1 MNWAVLA
8 MAKQTDH
15 PAISNEDAELFR
27 EAIGEVIIHR
37 HTESRLSKAKPKPR
51 ARMFERDELEALA
64 QSKRANSLDAAAFGQ
79 EPLLFQGPKVDA
91 RLMRKLK
98 SGTFRVDAEFDL
110 HGMSALEAERWLKQ
124 FLADAYRENLHCI
137 RIIHGKGVRSEAGPV
152 LMNVVDKVLRHQ
164 GRVLAYCS
172 APANQGG
179 SGAALVLLGPG

>member
-91 RLMRKLK
+91 KLMRKLK
-98 SGTFRVDAEFDL
+98 SGGIRVDAEFDL
-110 HGMSALEAERWLKQ
+110 HGMRALDAERWLKQ
-124 FLADAYRENLHCI
+124 FLGEAYKEGLHCI
-137 RIIHGKGVRSEAGPV
+137 RIIHGKGSRSEAGPV
-152 LMNVVDKVLRHQ
+152 LLNVVDKVLRHQ
-164 GRVLAYCS
+164 GRVLAFCT
-172 APANQGG
+172 APQNQGG
-179 SGAALVLLGPG
+179 AGAALVLLE